1 MLKEISSQGQEV
13 NDFQEELDPLYPEVK
28 NLVIVSRKAI
38 TSLIQRRFGAVQ
50 GKAERKKSGLCTQ
63 GGM

>member
-1 MLKEISSQGQEV
+1 MKEEGLR
-13 NDFQEELDPLYPEVK
+13 LDLET
-28 NLVIVSRKAI
+28 AEG
-38 TSLIQRRFGAVQ
+38 TVQ